1 VNASNFGLATN
12 ESKQKTKSVEDM
24 KHFNDNEL
32 KETNNNHEK
41 INHNNKEE

>member
-1 VNASNFGLATN
+1 MNASNFGLVAN
-12 ESKQKTKSVEDM
+12 ESKQKTKSAEDI

-41 INHNNKEE
+41 INHNKKEE